1 MLKALYTAATGMKSQ
16 QSHVDVIANNLANVN
31 TTGFKRSQ
39 TDFED
44 LMYIIQQSPGSA
56 TSQQSRSPT
65 GIQVGSGSRLVSTTK
80 VFSQGVLEPTF
91 RDLDVAIQGNGFFRV
106 VMPDGSNGYSR
117 DGALRR
123 DAQGNLVTPQG
134 FALADQVTI
143 PDDASTISIGAD
155 GSVSYTDAQG
165 NQQLAGQLNL
175 TRFANPSGLRSGGG
189 NLFFE
194 TQSSGQAQDNVPGQQ
209 GAGTLLQG
217 NLERSNVEVVT
228 ELVNLIVAQRAY
240 EVNSRAIRSGDEML
254 STATTLTR

>member
-44 LMYIIQQSPGSA
+44 LMYIVTQAPGA
-56 TSQQSRSPT
+56 QTSQQSRSPT
-65 GIQVGSGSRLVSTTK
+65 GVQIGSGSRLVSTTK
-80 VFSQGVLEPTF
+80 VFSQGVLEPTQ
-91 RDLDVAIQGNGFFRV
+91 RQLDVAIQGDGFFKITL
-106 VMPDGSNGYSR
+106 PDGSTAYTR
-117 DGALRR
+117 DGALRT
-123 DAQGNLVTPQG
+123 DSQGNLVTPQG
-134 FALADQVTI
+134 FQFADSVSI
-143 PDDASTISIGAD
+143 PTDSTGLSIGPD
-155 GSVSYTDAQG
+155 GSVSYLDASGASQDG
-165 NQQLAGQLNL
+165 GRLNL

-194 TQSSGQAQDNVPGQQ
+194 TQSSGQPTEGTPGQT
-209 GAGTLLQG
+209 GLGSLLQG

-240 EVNSRAIRSGDEML
+240 EVNSRAIQTGDQML
-254 STATTLTR
+254 SLATTLTR